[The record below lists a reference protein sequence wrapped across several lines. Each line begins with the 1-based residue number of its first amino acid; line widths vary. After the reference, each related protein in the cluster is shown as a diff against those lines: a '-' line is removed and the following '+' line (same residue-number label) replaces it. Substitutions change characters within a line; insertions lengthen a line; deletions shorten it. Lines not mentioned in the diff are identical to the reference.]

1 MTRSEMRQ
9 FLLLADRFR
18 KTPVVDD
25 DFPLMRDR
33 FDFALADLLRL
44 TEGEFPK
51 TICLCGSTRFKQV
64 WYDETKRL
72 THEGFIVLGVGD
84 LNPNKPDVNDPID
97 PELKARLD
105 QLHLRKIDCSNEVMI
120 LNVLCPRCPACKAWW
135 KALQHET
142 IPFPACECH
151 AGMEKA
157 GYVGESTRRELAY
170 AQSKGKI
177 VRFLNPE
184 PREAVP

>member
-9 FLLLADRFR
+9 FILLADRFR
-18 KTPVVDD
+18 RTPVVDD

-44 TEGEFPK
+44 TEGEFP
-51 TICLCGSTRFKQV
+51 TTVTLCGSTRFMDAFVKAAR
-64 WYDETKRL
+64 DETLAGK
-72 THEGFIVLGVGD
+72 IVLSVGMFGHQEG
-84 LNPNKPDVNDPID
+84 ID
-97 PELKARLD
+97 MGGPVKAALD
-105 QLHLRKIDCSNEVMI
+105 QLHLRKVDACDEVLI

-157 GYVGESTRRELAY
+157 GYVGDSTRRELAY
-170 AQSKGKI
+170 AQKLGKVI
-177 VRFLNPE
+177 RYLNPQE
-184 PREAVP
+184 QEAAP